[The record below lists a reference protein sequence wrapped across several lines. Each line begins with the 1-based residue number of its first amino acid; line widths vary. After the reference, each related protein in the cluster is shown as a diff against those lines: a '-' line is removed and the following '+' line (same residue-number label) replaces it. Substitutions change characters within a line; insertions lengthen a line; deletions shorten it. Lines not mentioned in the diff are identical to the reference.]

1 MKEEILKVI
10 EFYLM
15 DELRH
20 LEEWYELEEELPQ
33 GLNEIISLIEEKD
46 ATNHIAYSLL
56 KLQQHCET
64 LPEIGQV
71 EVRNKMLCVMCG
83 SENINEERLLSM
95 RVNSQ
100 TIIEDHLIDYYCKDC
115 GDVVD
120 IIEDQEYKK
129 QNNDLDGK

>member
-15 DELRH
+15 DELNH
-20 LEEWYELEEELPQ
+20 LGEWYELEGELPQ
-33 GLNEIISLIEEKD
+33 GLNEIISIIEEKE

-71 EVRNKMLCVMCG
+71 KVRNKMLCVMCG
-83 SENINEERLLSM
+83 SENINEERLISM

-100 TIIEDHLIDYYCKDC
+100 TIIEDHLIDHYCQDC
-115 GDVVD
+115 RDIVD
-120 IIEDQEYKK
+120 IIEETEYKK
-129 QNNDLDGK
+129 INKN

>member
-20 LEEWYELEEELPQ
+20 LEEWYELEEDLPQ
-33 GLNEIISLIEEKD
+33 GLNEIISIIEEKE

-71 EVRNKMLCVMCG
+71 KVRNKMLCVMCG
-83 SENINEERLLSM
+83 SENINEERLISM

-100 TIIEDHLIDYYCKDC
+100 TIIEDHLIDHYCQDC
-115 GDVVD
+115 RDIVD
-120 IIEDQEYKK
+120 IIEETEYKK
-129 QNNDLDGK
+129 INKN

>member
-15 DELRH
+15 DELKH
-20 LEEWYELEEELPQ
+20 LEEGLELEEELPQ

-71 EVRNKMLCVMCG
+71 KVRNKMLCVMCG
-83 SENINEERLLSM
+83 SENINEERLLTV

-100 TIIEDHLIDYYCKDC
+100 TIIENYYIGNYCQDC
-115 GDVVD
+115 RDIVD
-120 IIEDQEYKK
+120 IIEEQEYKK
-129 QNNDLDGK
+129 INKN

>member
-20 LEEWYELEEELPQ
+20 LEEWYELEEDLPQ
-33 GLNEIISLIEEKD
+33 GLNEIISLIEEKE
-46 ATNHIAYSLL
+46 ATTHIAYSLL

-71 EVRNKMLCVMCG
+71 EVRNKMLCAVCG
-83 SENINEERLLSM
+83 SENINEERLISM

-100 TIIEDHLIDYYCKDC
+100 TIIEDHLIDHYCQDC
-115 GDVVD
+115 RDIVD
-120 IIEDQEYKK
+120 IIEETEYKK
-129 QNNDLDGK
+129 INKN

>member
-20 LEEWYELEEELPQ
+20 LEEGYELEEELPQ
-33 GLNEIISLIEEKD
+33 GLNEIISIIEEKE

-64 LPEIGQV
+64 LPEEIGLV
-71 EVRNKMLCVMCG
+71 EVRDKMLCILCG
-83 SENINEERLLSM
+83 SENINEERLISM

-100 TIIEDHLIDYYCKDC
+100 TIIEDHLIDHYCQDC

-120 IIEDQEYKK
+120 IIEEREYKK
-129 QNNDLDGK
+129 LNKN